1 MDIYKIGN
9 VVAHITTDLIILVT
23 GEDNGAGFFAGTVIG
38 GITHPI
44 GSHSIFWCI
53 SGFAPHTT
61 DVTITPPVEPKFK
74 VGDLVVSEKFGGEML
89 LRVKQ
94 MDGAYFTAEVI
105 RAKHFHDGEVDSG
118 FHVVNYR
125 LAVIS

>member
-9 VVAHITTDLIILVT
+9 VVRHITTDLIILVT
-23 GEDNGAGFFAGTVIG
+23 GESNDAGFFAGTVIG

-53 SGFAPHTT
+53 SGFIPQ
-61 DVTITPPVEPKFK
+61 VTEVTVIPPVEPKFK
-74 VGDLVVSEKFGGEML
+74 VGDLVVSEKFGNEIL
-89 LRVKQ
+89 LRVLV

-105 RAKHFHDGEVDSG
+105 RAKNFHDGEVDSG